1 MFTLLNKVGYQHFL
15 HLRGLKIGR
24 GEQEEKDALK
34 TGRQTTAWAFE
45 LVAPR
50 EPASSPFSCGL
61 GTPGDR

>member
-34 TGRQTTAWAFE
+34 TGRQTTAEGGTICFTIRCQKA
-45 LVAPR
+45 VKNQTQ
-50 EPASSPFSCGL
+50 STGL
-61 GTPGDR
+61 S